1 MALKYSH
8 AFRLLLFT
16 AAVSPLIPN
25 ALMISIGVM
34 IIIYF
39 VDKYLILRRLMC
51 QFKLGYSLSAMM
63 LRMLN
68 WYPVLFSF
76 TNLMLMYLFAYLAL
90 FPSH

>member
-25 ALMISIGVM
+25 AVLISIGVM

-39 VDKYLILRRLMC
+39 VDKYVFLRRLMC
-51 QFKLGYSLSAMM
+51 QYKLGYALSEKMM
-63 LRMLN
+63 RMLN
-68 WYPVLFSF
+68 LYPVLMSFS
-76 TNLMLMYLFAYLAL
+76 NLMIM
-90 FPSH
+90 